1 MISERIAKIGAS
13 ETLRIMAKAK
23 ELEAEG
29 FDVINMSVGEP
40 DFPTPE
46 NVKQA
51 GKVAIDKNITK
62 YTPNPGLPELKRAI
76 IEKLKRDNN
85 LDYEA
90 DEIII
95 SSGAKNSLFNLWM
108 SIINV
113 GEEVIIPAPY
123 WVSYPQ
129 QVVLAGGRPVI
140 VDTREED
147 DFKLSPE
154 ALKQA
159 INFNTKALIINNP
172 SNPTGTAYTREEL
185 EELCTIAVKEGL
197 YIVADEIYE
206 KLVYDGFRFA
216 SVASLG
222 KAIKEKAIIVNG
234 VSKSYSMTGW
244 RIGFAAGPKDVIGAM
259 NKTQGHNTSNA
270 CSVSQMAALEA
281 YNGPQMD
288 IPRMVA
294 EFQRRRN
301 YMLQKLRMIPDVS
314 CVVPKGAFY
323 VFPNF
328 SAYFDKEYKGML
340 IRNSHGLAYFLLK
353 YANVAIVPGAAFGR
367 NDCIRLSY
375 ATSMENIEKAMDRI
389 TDAVSRLRT
398 APSIRRVTLSNTVT
412 RVKGTVPGE
421 TEVPVKMRN
430 ALVSEI
436 ETVLSHDN
444 YFEWNANISGVIVQ
458 LRTNM
463 RNIYEFWMENWYP
476 SELESDLE
484 PHSIIYAVDGIAG
497 REPRAFYNFESK
509 TGIIVN
515 CDSYEQ
521 VRKWALGLVTD
532 IVEHVSEAHTIHG
545 ACIDFGGKGLAIIA
559 PPGVGRGT
567 VAFGLLRHPEARI
580 HSNDFF
586 VVRYSANQAVAD
598 ISERKFY
605 VRTRVARTYGE
616 LADIFDKCKLE
627 NVVTSKDDCLNTSC
641 ENLDECDLDRGE
653 THCYW
658 ASKYS
663 RAMLDP
669 YWLGGAGKYVKRT
682 NLGAVAVLRKD
693 RTSAFVENP
702 SPEDSIRYLEEGRY
716 SSSGSALATVDS
728 EPYYN
733 PYILV
738 QNRDRL
744 DLHRRY
750 FEYLLRLVPCY
761 LINTG
766 IEKKAAVVERLAEI
780 GSRM

>member
-1 MISERIAKIGAS
+1 MGVAATGVLVARSERRFHDYS
-13 ETLRIMAKAK
+13 
-23 ELEAEG
+23 
-29 FDVINMSVGEP
+29 
-40 DFPTPE
+40 PE
-46 NVKQA
+46 
-51 GKVAIDKNITK
+51 
-62 YTPNPGLPELKRAI
+62 
-76 IEKLKRDNN
+76 
-85 LDYEA
+85 
-90 DEIII
+90 EIIV
-95 SSGAKNSLFNLWM
+95 SAGAKNSLFNLFM
-108 SIINV
+108 AIISP
-113 GEEVIIPAPY
+113 GDEVIIPAPY

-129 QVVLAGGRPVI
+129 QVTLAGGRSVI
-140 VDTREED
+140 VHTREED
-147 DFKLSPE
+147 DFKLRPE
-154 ALKQA
+154 DLEQA
-159 INFNTKALIINNP
+159 ISFSTKAVIINNP

-185 EELCTIAVKEGL
+185 EAICTLAAREGL

-216 SVASLG
+216 SIASLG
-222 KAIKEKAIIVNG
+222 KAVRDKTIIING
-234 VSKSYSMTGW
+234 VSKAYSMTGW
-244 RIGFAAGPKDVIGAM
+244 RIGFAAGPRDIIAAM
-259 NKTQGHNTSNA
+259 GKAQGHNTSNA
-270 CSVSQMAALEA
+270 CSVSQMAAVEA
-281 YNGPQMD
+281 YKGPQME
-288 IPRMVA
+288 ISRMVS

-301 YMLQKLRMIPDVS
+301 YIMQKLRMIPNVS
-314 CVVPKGAFY
+314 CVEPRGAFY

-367 NDCIRLSY
+367 DDCIRISY
-375 ATSMENIEKAMDRI
+375 ATSMENVEKAMERI
-389 TDAVSRLRT
+389 TEAVARLRT
-398 APSIRRVTLSNTVT
+398 APGIKRITLSNTMT

-436 ETVLSHDN
+436 ETALAHDN

-476 SELESDLE
+476 SELEGDVE
-484 PHSIIYAVDGIAG
+484 PHAVVYAVDGIPG
-497 REPRAFYNFESK
+497 REPRAFFCSDSK

-515 CDSYEQ
+515 CDSYDQ

-532 IVEHVSEAHTIHG
+532 IVEHVSETHTVHG
-545 ACIDFGGKGLAIIA
+545 ACIDFDGKGLAIIA

-567 VAFGLLRHPEARI
+567 IAYGLIRSPEAKM

-586 VVRYSANQAVAD
+586 VVRYSASRAVAD

-605 VRTRVARTYGE
+605 VRTRVARTYGD
-616 LADIFDKCKLE
+616 LAAVFDKSRLE
-627 NVVTSKDDCLNTSC
+627 NVVTRKDDCLNTSC
-641 ENLDECDLDRGE
+641 ESLDSCDLDRGE
-653 THCYW
+653 PRCYW

-669 YWLGGAGKYVKRT
+669 YWLGGVDKYAKRT
-682 NLGAVAVLRKD
+682 VLGAVAVLRKD
-693 RTSAFVENP
+693 RTAPFIETLD
-702 SPEDSIRYLEEGRY
+702 PEAAIRYLEEGRY
-716 SSSGSALATVDS
+716 ASSGSALASTDS

-738 QNRDRL
+738 QTRDRL

-761 LINTG
+761 LVNTG
-766 IEKKAAVVERLAEI
+766 VEKKTAVVDRLLEI
-780 GSRM
+780 ASGM